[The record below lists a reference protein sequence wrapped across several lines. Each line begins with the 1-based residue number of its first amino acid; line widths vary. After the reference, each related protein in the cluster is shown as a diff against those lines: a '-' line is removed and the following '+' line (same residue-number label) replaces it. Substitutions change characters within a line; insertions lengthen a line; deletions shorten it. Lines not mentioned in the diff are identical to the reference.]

1 MVTIIEGIDRVGKS
15 TLANKIA
22 EETGQKIIK
31 YNDWLFMRNE
41 EKDTNNEAEKSSM
54 MLQII
59 KQFDLNCIIDRL
71 YISDYVYGKMERNYE
86 EKGAENCLDNLYALN
101 ALLSTMKNEV
111 IFIIPN
117 DIKEVEDCAAEHG
130 RDLIRHNLLFMKA
143 YEKCKLSNLNVKKI
157 PCKINPENV
166 DEIYEQFVKGV
177 DK

>member
-15 TLANKIA
+15 TLAKKIA

-31 YNDWLFMRNE
+31 YDDWLFMKNE
-41 EKDTNNEAEKSSM
+41 DKDTNNEAEKSSM

-71 YISDYVYGKMERNYE
+71 YISDYVYGKVERKYE
-86 EKGAENCLDNLYALN
+86 ENCLDNLYALN
-101 ALLSTMKNEV
+101 ALLSTMENEV
-111 IFIIPN
+111 IFIIPE
-117 DIKEVEDCAAEHG
+117 DVKEVGKCAAEHG
-130 RDLIRHNLLFMKA
+130 KDLFWHNLLFMKV

-157 PCKINPENV
+157 PCRVNPENV

-177 DK
+177 DR